1 MLKIDLSNLLK
12 GLEALPHTAAPKPKK
27 VSPYV
32 LAHILKP
39 LKTDDFVSFAD
50 LDFGA
55 FTEEDLDD
63 LRDALSVVEDRQYR
77 LNRLCGAFCHSE
89 PKAASQRKFC

>member
-1 MLKIDLSNLLK
+1 MKIDLSMLVKNLN
-12 GLEALPHTAAPKPKK
+12 ALPHMPVPEPEN
-27 VSPYV
+27 VPPYV
-32 LAHILKP
+32 LTHILKP

>member
-50 LDFGA
+50 LDFSA

-77 LNRLCGAFCHSE
+77 LNRLCGTFCNSE
-89 PKAASQRKFC
+89 PKAAAQRKFC

>member
-1 MLKIDLSNLLK
+1 MKIDLSNFLK
-12 GLEALPHTAAPKPKK
+12 SLEALPHTPTPKPKK

-32 LAHILKP
+32 LRHILEP
-39 LKTDDFVSFAD
+39 LKTDDYVSFAE

-77 LNRLCGAFCHSE
+77 LDRLCSAFCHSE

>member
-1 MLKIDLSNLLK
+1 MKIDLPKLLK
-12 GLEALPHTAAPKPKK
+12 GLEALPHMPVPEPENI
-27 VSPYV
+27 SPYV
-32 LAHILKP
+32 LTHILAP
-39 LKTDDFVSFAD
+39 LKNDDCIHFAD
-50 LDFGA
+50 LDFSA